1 MGKKLLYVLYA
12 ILYSFIIIP
21 VIGLLSIKGYNFFVT
36 KLFEDNF
43 TAELAYVMI
52 ACIVVIVAIYMLV
65 IIFNDKLK
73 MPLIYHIIT
82 GIISTVV
89 SLWLIVYFQTVSTAI
104 CSIAI
109 YGEGISNCTLAILGS
124 KTFIAY
130 LAYAIACYTIYIVVA
145 KWNTKVV
152 DKKKNKKKHK

>member
-1 MGKKLLYVLYA
+1 M
-12 ILYSFIIIP
+12 
-21 VIGLLSIKGYNFFVT
+21 LSIKGYNFFVT

-52 ACIVVIVAIYMLV
+52 AVIIVIIAIYMLV

-73 MPLIYHIIT
+73 MPLIYHIIM
-82 GIISTVV
+82 GILSIVV
-89 SLWLIVYFQTVSTAI
+89 SLWLIVYFKTVSSTI

-109 YGEGISNCTLAILGS
+109 IGDGISDCAISILGS

-130 LAYAIACYTIYIVVA
+130 TVYAVACYTIYIVVA
-145 KWNTKVV
+145 KWNH
-152 DKKKNKKKHK
+152 KKTDIKNKKKQK

>member
-1 MGKKLLYVLYA
+1 MGKRLLYVLYA
-12 ILYSFIIIP
+12 ILYSFIVIP

-52 ACIVVIVAIYMLV
+52 AVIIVIIAIYMLV

-73 MPLIYHIIT
+73 MPLIYHIIM
-82 GIISTVV
+82 GILSIVV
-89 SLWLIVYFQTVSTAI
+89 SLWLIVYFKTVSSTI

-109 YGEGISNCTLAILGS
+109 IG
-124 KTFIAY
+124 
-130 LAYAIACYTIYIVVA
+130 V
-145 KWNTKVV
+145 
-152 DKKKNKKKHK
+152 KKFNPVFHTHSCRNNI